1 MNTKILF
8 TLCFICLASLLFA
21 QKKDKDKAAIQLVMD
36 LQEKS
41 WNTGNLEKFMEGY
54 WRSDSLK
61 FIGKNG
67 IQYGWQKTLDNYK
80 KSYPDLD
87 AMGKLTFTI
96 LTLEKLSSSSAFMI
110 GRWHLKRKND
120 ELSGHFTLLWRKIDG
135 KWLIVIDHSS

>member
-8 TLCFICLASLLFA
+8 TLYFICISSLLFA
-21 QKKDKDKAAIQLVMD
+21 QKKDKDKAAILLVMD
-36 LQEKS
+36 FQEKS
-41 WNTGNLEKFMEGY
+41 WNVGNLEKFMEGY